1 MKSNI
6 IAHST
11 IIKML
16 AIQEMTPHKMDIF
29 KSKYTTESG
38 SPLLNTGVG
47 SLAWNWFWTV
57 G

>member
-1 MKSNI
+1 
-6 IAHST
+6 
-11 IIKML
+11 ML
-16 AIQEMTPHKMDIF
+16 AIQEMTPHKKEF
-29 KSKYTTESG
+29 LKFKYTTESG